1 MTTSSPP
8 ERPPYIHP
16 LADVSSSQI
25 GSGTTIWQFTTILSG
40 ASLGEDCN
48 VCSHCFIETDVLIG
62 DRVTVKNGVSIW
74 DGLRI
79 EDDVF
84 VGPGVIFTND
94 KNPSSRAGLE
104 TPLVTRVRRGAS
116 LGAGSVLLPGI
127 TIGEHA
133 VVGAGAVVTKSVDAG
148 CTVVG
153 NPAKAI
159 PAQSH

>member
-104 TPLVTRVRRGAS
+104 
-116 LGAGSVLLPGI
+116 
-127 TIGEHA
+127 
-133 VVGAGAVVTKSVDAG
+133 
-148 CTVVG
+148 
-153 NPAKAI
+153 
-159 PAQSH
+159 